1 MKRIVWI
8 LFLATA
14 LCLLSA
20 CGKATNLH
28 FTNHVGEKIDS
39 LYIVPVE
46 SDVWGDPINT
56 YFAIA
61 DGSTVDISLTGLDE
75 KPRLFDVGTIDANGR
90 CCDVFDVPLVAGDL
104 LDLGPEF
111 EAGGLSYVTLTVIHA
126 DQTEASYVG
135 YAYFESELEEYLA
148 GE

>member
-1 MKRIVWI
+1 MKRGFWI
-8 LFLATA
+8 GLLAA
-14 LCLLSA
+14 VLCLLCA
-20 CGKATNLH
+20 CGKMTNLH
-28 FTNHVGEKIDS
+28 FTNHVGERIDS

-46 SDVWGDPINT
+46 SDVWGDPINP

-61 DGSTVDISLTGLDE
+61 NDSTVDISLAGLDE
-75 KPRLFDVGTIDANGR
+75 KPRLFDVGTIDINGR
-90 CCDVFDVPLVAGDL
+90 CCDVFDVPLVAGDS

-111 EAGGLSYVTLTVIHA
+111 EADGLSYVTLTVIHA

-135 YAYFESELEEYLA
+135 YAYFESELEEYLS